1 MSDGS
6 NPPPTR
12 RSLFL
17 SCPLFDHQAKEGT
30 DDSAGNSS
38 DDGHESDL
46 SNVSQVLMCVFH
58 VCNKF
63 NAWQGNAHPDG
74 DRELYLWSLS
84 SQAGCIVYIYISQQ
98 QSQPLAG
105 DLALNPPSPKPDEVN
120 RFGKYSTRG
129 FFFWPTAGPR
139 MIMSGEI

>member
-63 NAWQGNAHPDG
+63 NA
-74 DRELYLWSLS
+74 
-84 SQAGCIVYIYISQQ
+84 
-98 QSQPLAG
+98 
-105 DLALNPPSPKPDEVN
+105 
-120 RFGKYSTRG
+120 
-129 FFFWPTAGPR
+129 
-139 MIMSGEI
+139 